1 MKLAFLCLV
10 AALGGL
16 LFGFDTVVISGAK
29 PFYEPVFGI
38 DAGSWASGFAM
49 SSAVVG
55 CIVGAIGFMRLPDRF
70 GRKTALAVSAVFFL
84 VGAAG
89 TALAGS
95 IWSFI
100 VYRVMGGVGIGIAS
114 NASPL
119 YIAEVS
125 PPERRGALVS
135 LNQLAIVLGII
146 LAQFSNWVVFK
157 AVADVSINWRIMF
170 GVGALPAVAFL
181 ALTFAIPESPMWL
194 VARRVDQAP
203 ARQAAG
209 EASACPQCVRA
220 YLPVLVL
227 GIFLAIYQQWSGINA
242 VLYYAA
248 DILTMASFDISG
260 AMVNQIGV
268 GAVNLLGT
276 VVAIFI
282 IDRVGRRRLLLGGA
296 AALAVF
302 HALLGCSYRF
312 GLSGFWSLAAL
323 LGVVAS
329 FAVTLGPVLWVV
341 LSELFPTRIRGTA
354 MSVSIAAL
362 WIGCYTVA
370 LSFPPLTSALGA
382 DGCFWL
388 YAIVSATAFFV
399 IRRFVSETGGKS
411 LE

>member
-1 MKLAFLCLV
+1 MEGIRAMRLAFLCLV

-16 LFGFDTVVISGAK
+16 LFGFDTLVIAGAK
-29 PFYEPVFGI
+29 PFYEPAFGI

-55 CIVGAIGFMRLPDRF
+55 CIVGAIGFMRLPDAF
-70 GRKTALAVSAVFFL
+70 GRKAALFMSAVFFL

-100 VYRVMGGVGIGIAS
+100 VYRIMGGVGIGIAS

-146 LAQFSNWVVFK
+146 LAQLSNWVVFRT
-157 AVADVSINWRIMF
+157 VPDVSLNWRVMF
-170 GVGALPAVAFL
+170 GVGVVPSAAFL

-194 VARRVDQAP
+194 ALRQGGRRCG
-203 ARQAAG
+203 REG
-209 EASACPQCVRA
+209 RASVRP
-220 YLPVLVL
+220 YLGVLAV
-227 GIFLAIYQQWSGINA
+227 GVFLALYQQWSGINA

-248 DILTMASFDISG
+248 DILKMAEFEISDV
-260 AMVNQIGV
+260 MVNQIGV
-268 GAVNLLGT
+268 GAVNLIAT
-276 VVAIFI
+276 VAAIFLV
-282 IDRVGRRRLLLGGA
+282 DRVGRRRLLLAGA
-296 AALAVF
+296 VLLAVF

-312 GLSGFWSLAAL
+312 ARGGFWTLAAL
-323 LGVVAS
+323 FGVVAS
-329 FAVTLGPVLWVV
+329 FAETLGPVVWVV
-341 LSELFPTRIRGTA
+341 LSELFPTRVRGTA
-354 MSVSIAAL
+354 MSISIAAL
-362 WIGCYTVA
+362 WLGCYTVT
-370 LSFPPLTSALGA
+370 LSFPPISSALGA
-382 DGCFWL
+382 GGCFWM
-388 YAIVSATAFFV
+388 YAAISVGAFFM
-399 IRRFVSETGGKS
+399 IRRFVAETGGRQ

>member
-1 MKLAFLCLV
+1 MRLAFLCLV

-16 LFGFDTVVISGAK
+16 LFGFDTVVIAGAK

-55 CIVGAIGFMRLPDRF
+55 CIIGAIGFMRLPDRF
-70 GRKTALAVSAVFFL
+70 GRKVALAVSAVFFL

-100 VYRVMGGVGIGIAS
+100 VYRIMGGVGIGIAS

-125 PPERRGALVS
+125 PPEKRGALVS
-135 LNQLAIVLGII
+135 INQLAIVLGII

-157 AVADVSINWRIMF
+157 AVSDVSLNWRVMF
-170 GVGALPAVAFL
+170 GVGAVPSVAFL
-181 ALTFAIPESPMWL
+181 ALTFMIPESPMWL
-194 VARRVDQAP
+194 ELRQHGRSCAREGR
-203 ARQAAG
+203 
-209 EASACPQCVRA
+209 ASMRP
-220 YLPVLVL
+220 YLGVLAL
-227 GIFLAIYQQWSGINA
+227 GVFLALYQQWSGINA

-248 DILTMASFDISG
+248 DILRMAGFEISG
-260 AMVNQIGV
+260 VMVNQIGV
-268 GAVNLLGT
+268 GAVNLFAT
-276 VVAIFI
+276 VVAIFLV
-282 IDRVGRRRLLLGGA
+282 DRVGRRRLLLGGA

-312 GLSGFWSLAAL
+312 ALGGFWTLAAL

-329 FAVTLGPVLWVV
+329 FAVTLGPVVWVV

-354 MSVSIAAL
+354 MSISIAAL
-362 WIGCYTVA
+362 WIGCYTVT
-370 LSFPPLTSALGA
+370 LSFPPISSALGA
-382 DGCFWL
+382 GGCFWM
-388 YAIVSATAFFV
+388 YAAVSAAAFF
-399 IRRFVSETGGKS
+399 IMRKFVEETGGKS

>member
-1 MKLAFLCLV
+1 MRLAFLCLV

-16 LFGFDTVVISGAK
+16 LFGFDTLVIAGAK
-29 PFYEPVFGI
+29 PFYEPAFGI

-49 SSAVVG
+49 SSAVIG
-55 CIVGAIGFMRLPDRF
+55 CIIGAIGFMRLPDRF

-84 VGAAG
+84 VGATG

-95 IWSFI
+95 VWSFI

-135 LNQLAIVLGII
+135 VNQLAIVLGII
-146 LAQFSNWVVFK
+146 LAQFSNWIVFK
-157 AVADVSINWRIMF
+157 TVADVSLNWRVMF
-170 GVGALPAVAFL
+170 GVGAAPAAAFL

-194 VARRVDQAP
+194 ASR
-203 ARQAAG
+203 G
-209 EASACPQCVRA
+209 ERPRGEGRASARP
-220 YLPVLVL
+220 YLPLLAL
-227 GIFLAIYQQWSGINA
+227 GIFLALYQQWSGINA

-248 DILTMASFDISG
+248 DILTMAGFDISG

-268 GAVNLLGT
+268 GVVNLLGT
-276 VVAIFI
+276 VVAIVV
-282 IDRVGRRRLLLGGA
+282 IDRVGRRRLLLAGA
-296 AALAVF
+296 AALAAF

-312 GLSGFWSLAAL
+312 GLSGGWSLAAL

-329 FAVTLGPVLWVV
+329 FAVTLGPAVWVV

-354 MSVSIAAL
+354 MSISIAAL

-370 LSFPPLTSALGA
+370 LSFPPMTSALGA

-388 YAIVSATAFFV
+388 YAAVSAAAFFV
-399 IRRFVSETGGKS
+399 IRRFVEETGGKS
-411 LE
+411 IE